1 MDKEPSKR
9 HTALKPLSREH
20 HHGLLLCWKIRTGI
34 KKEIETLRIWSYVSW
49 FYDNHLAQHFETEEK
64 YIYPVLGSDNEFIKK
79 AVSEHRKIKH
89 LIQEATKSYKNLNLI
104 AEIIENHIRFE
115 ERSLFHKIQAIATEE
130 QLQQIN
136 SQHTEV
142 KFIDNLNDPFW
153 E

>member
-1 MDKEPSKR
+1 MEEKPIKR

-34 KKEIETLRIWSYVSW
+34 KKEREVLRIWSYVNW
-49 FYDNHLAQHFETEEK
+49 FHDNYLAQHFEAEEN
-64 YIYPVLGSDNEFIKK
+64 YIYPILGNENELVKK
-79 AVSEHRKIKH
+79 AVSEHQKIRH
-89 LIQEATKSYKNLNLI
+89 LIQAETQSYKNLNLI
-104 AEIIENHIRFE
+104 AEILENHIRFE
-115 ERSLFHKIQAIATEE
+115 ERSLFNEIQAIATKE

-136 SQHTEV
+136 RQHTEA

>member
-1 MDKEPSKR
+1 MDKEPIKR

-34 KKEIETLRIWSYVSW
+34 KKEIETLRMRSYVSW
-49 FYDNHLAQHFETEEK
+49 FYNNHLAQHFETEEK

>member
-1 MDKEPSKR
+1 MDKEPIKR

-64 YIYPVLGSDNEFIKK
+64 YIYPILGSDNEFIKK
-79 AVSEHRKIKH
+79 AVSEHRKISH
-89 LIQEATKSYKNLNLI
+89 LIQEAPKSYKNLDLI
-104 AEIIENHIRFE
+104 AEILENHIRVD
-115 ERSLFHKIQAIATEE
+115 ERSLFSEIQAIAIEE
-130 QLQQIN
+130 QLQMIN
-136 SQHTEV
+136 SQHTEA

>member
-1 MDKEPSKR
+1 MDKEPIKR

-20 HHGLLLCWKIRTGI
+20 HHGLLLCWKIRAGI
-34 KKEIETLRIWSYVSW
+34 KKEIEALRIWSYVSW

-64 YIYPVLGSDNEFIKK
+64 HIYPVLGSDNEFIKK
-79 AVSEHRKIKH
+79 AVSEHRKIEH

-104 AEIIENHIRFE
+104 AEILENHIRVE
-115 ERSLFHKIQAIATEE
+115 ERSLFSEIQAIATEE
-130 QLQQIN
+130 QLQMIN
-136 SQHTEV
+136 SQHTEA